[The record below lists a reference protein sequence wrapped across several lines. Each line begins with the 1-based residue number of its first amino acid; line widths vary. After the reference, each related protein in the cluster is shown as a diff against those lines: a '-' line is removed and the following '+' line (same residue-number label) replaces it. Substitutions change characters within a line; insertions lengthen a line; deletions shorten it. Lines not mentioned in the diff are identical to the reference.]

1 MDYQPLVDQIEFAG
15 KRVIVTENEDALIGS
30 VLRGGIS
37 TYNRVREIVKPEMF
51 HNVSYGEIWN
61 AIEILFENGMSIDQI
76 TVGDQLERTYK
87 LDTVSNG
94 VRGGRGLL
102 SDMRTTGDPRNVEAY
117 AELIQDYFVK
127 GTLEEFGKK
136 IIVWSANG
144 RRAADIVHDV
154 TAEMGKIVLY
164 SSKATEHVYDISQ
177 AASEAYD
184 ETVNASKGLVKRVAT
199 GIPELDGLLNGG
211 YSGGQL
217 VIVAARPGQGKTALL
232 VTKTLNMMREGR
244 SVLFFSLEMT
254 ARELAQRL
262 IAQISGIDV
271 GKLQAGK
278 LTSEEWTKHATAVD
292 ELAGMKDLLTVIDLP
307 AMKIGTIRHFVRR
320 EAVKSKRDVVIVD
333 YLQLAQAD
341 DKKDNRYQE
350 VGQISRGL
358 KALAKEMDVPIL
370 AAAQLSRA
378 PEQRSDKRPQL
389 SDLRESGDL
398 EQDADI
404 VIMIYR
410 ESEDITSKE
419 IPCELL
425 TRKHRN
431 GAVGKIDVNYL
442 PQITRFEG
450 TAKFPPMKNYG

>member
-1 MDYQPLVDQIEFAG
+1 MDYQPLVEQIEFAG

-30 VLRGGIS
+30 VLRGGID
-37 TYNRVREIVKPEMF
+37 TFNRVREIVKPEMF
-51 HNVSYGEIWN
+51 HNVSYGEVWS
-61 AIEILFENGMSIDQI
+61 AIEVLFENGMSIDTI
-76 TVGDQLERTYK
+76 TVGDQLERVYK
-87 LDTVSNG
+87 LDRVSNG
-94 VRGGRGLL
+94 VRTGRGLL
-102 SDMRTTGDPRNVEAY
+102 SDMRTMGDPRNVETY

-127 GTLEEFGKK
+127 GNLEEFGKK

-154 TAEMGKIVLY
+154 TTEMGKIVLY

-199 GIPELDGLLNGG
+199 GLYEMDRILNGG
-211 YSGGQL
+211 YTGGQL
-217 VIVAARPGQGKTALL
+217 VIIAARPGQGKTALL
-232 VTKTLNMMREGR
+232 VTETLNMMRDGR

-262 IAQISGIDV
+262 IAQIAGIDV
-271 GKLQAGK
+271 GRLQAGK
-278 LTSEEWTKHATAVD
+278 LTPDEWGDHAAAVD
-292 ELAGMKDLLTVIDLP
+292 ELAGMRELLTVIDLP
-307 AMKIGTIRHFVRR
+307 AVKIGTIRHFVRR
-320 EAVKSKRDVVIVD
+320 EMVKHKRDVVIVD
-333 YLQLAQAD
+333 YLQLAESD
-341 DKKDNRYQE
+341 NKKDNRYQE

-358 KALAKEMDVPIL
+358 KALAKEVDVPIL

-378 PEQRSDKRPQL
+378 PEQRTDKRPQL

-410 ESEDITSKE
+410 EADEIASKE

-425 TRKHRN
+425 IRKHRN
-431 GAVGKIDVNYL
+431 GQVGKIDVVYK

-450 TAKFPPMKNYG
+450 GVRFTPN